1 MNRPGTADSPLRLGL
16 GANRGQFALLI
27 LVNAFVGAMV
37 GQERAVLPL
46 MAEREFGVS
55 GATALLAFVASFG
68 FVKAVA
74 NLAAGHYAERFGRRR
89 LLIAGW
95 LVGLAVPPLL
105 MFAPAWGWIVFANV
119 LLGVNQGLCWSTT
132 VIMKIDLVGPTRRGL
147 AMGLNE
153 FAGYLAVAAAALLA
167 GWIASTAPAMR
178 PAAFVPGVAFAL
190 AGLLLSVF
198 AVRETRGHAALEAAG
213 IAGEGES
220 KRLAEVLLLTSWK
233 DRTLFGISQA
243 GLVNNL
249 NDGVV
254 WGLVPVLLARSG
266 LGIAAIAQVAALY
279 PAVWGVGQ
287 LVTGPLSDHIGRRL
301 PIALG
306 MLVQAGGIALFAAT
320 PGYRGAMLA
329 ATLLGLGTALVYPT
343 LLAAVSDI
351 AHPSWRA
358 QAVGVY
364 RLWRDGGYVVGAL
377 GAGLLAD
384 AVGMTGAIDVVAALT
399 LASGALAAAIMRETR
414 PVRPPRAPVPAV
426 GAHRRP

>member
-1 MNRPGTADSPLRLGL
+1 LIEPGAADVSSLRLGL
-16 GANRGQFALLI
+16 GANRGQFALLV

-46 MAEREFGVS
+46 VAEREFGVS

-68 FVKAVA
+68 FVKALA
-74 NLAAGHYAERFGRRR
+74 NLAAGHYSERFGRRR

-132 VIMKIDLVGPTRRGL
+132 VIMKIDLVGPKRRGL

-153 FAGYLAVAAAALLA
+153 FSGYLAVAGAALLA

-198 AVRETRGHAALEAAG
+198 AVRETRGHAALEASGTAG
-213 IAGEGES
+213 DAAPKG
-220 KRLAEVLLLTSWK
+220 LAEVLLLTSWK

-266 LGIAAIAQVAALY
+266 LDIAAIAQVAALY

-287 LVTGPLSDHIGRRL
+287 LATGPLSDRIGRRL
-301 PIALG
+301 PIAGG
-306 MLVQAGGIALFAAT
+306 MLVQSCGIALFAIT
-320 PGYRGAMLA
+320 PGYVTAMLA

-351 AHPSWRA
+351 AHPAWRA

-384 AVGMTGAIDVVAALT
+384 AVGMPAAIGAVAVVTLLSGGLAALV
-399 LASGALAAAIMRETR
+399 MRESR
-414 PVRPPRAPVPAV
+414 PVVVTVRSREAA
-426 GAHRRP
+426 R

>member
-1 MNRPGTADSPLRLGL
+1 MQPGATAPSGVRLGL
-16 GANRGQFALLI
+16 GANRGQFALLV

-46 MAEREFGVS
+46 VAEREFSVS

-68 FVKAVA
+68 FVKALA
-74 NLAAGHYAERFGRRR
+74 NLAAGHYSERFGRRR

-105 MFAPAWGWIVFANV
+105 MFAPTWGWIVFANV

-132 VIMKIDLVGPTRRGL
+132 VIMKIDLVGPKRRGL

-153 FAGYLAVAAAALLA
+153 FAGYLALSGAALLA
-167 GWIASTAPAMR
+167 GWIASAAPAMR
-178 PAAFVPGVAFAL
+178 PAAFAPGVVFAL

-198 AVRETRGHAALEAAG
+198 AVRETQGHAAVEAAG
-213 IAGEGES
+213 TTGDDEP

-233 DRTLFGISQA
+233 DRTLFGVSQA

-254 WGLVPVLLARSG
+254 WGLVPVMLSRSG
-266 LGIAAIAQVAALY
+266 LGVAEIAEVAALY

-287 LVTGPLSDHIGRRL
+287 LVTGPLSDRIGRRL
-301 PIALG
+301 PIAVG
-306 MLVQAGGIALFAAT
+306 MVVQSGAIALFATT
-320 PGYRGAMLA
+320 PGFGAALLA
-329 ATLLGLGTALVYPT
+329 ATLLGLGTALVYPA
-343 LLAAVSDI
+343 LLAAVSDV

-358 QAVGVY
+358 SAVGVY

-384 AVGMTGAIDVVAALT
+384 MTGLPGAIGAVAVLTFVSGGLAALV
-399 LASGALAAAIMRETR
+399 MRETR
-414 PVRPPRAPVPAV
+414 PVATTV
-426 GAHRRP
+426 GAVDAFRRMRL

>member
-1 MNRPGTADSPLRLGL
+1 M
-16 GANRGQFALLI
+16 LLV

-46 MAEREFGVS
+46 LAEREFGVS

-68 FVKAVA
+68 FVKALA
-74 NLAAGHYAERFGRRR
+74 NLAAGHFSERFGRRR

-105 MFAPAWGWIVFANV
+105 MFAPNWGWIVFANG
-119 LLGVNQGLCWSTT
+119 LLGVNQGLCWSAT
-132 VIMKIDLVGPTRRGL
+132 VIMKIDLVGPKRRGL

-153 FAGYLAVAAAALLA
+153 FAGYLAVAGAALLA
-167 GWIASTAPAMR
+167 GWIASAAPAMR
-178 PAAFVPGVAFAL
+178 PATFVPGAVFAL
-190 AGLLLSVF
+190 AGLLTSTF
-198 AVRETRGHAALEAAG
+198 AVRETRGHAALEASGTDGDAAPKG
-213 IAGEGES
+213 
-220 KRLAEVLLLTSWK
+220 LAEVLLLTSWK

-279 PAVWGVGQ
+279 PAVWGVAQ
-287 LVTGPLSDHIGRRL
+287 LATGPLSDRIGRRP
-301 PIALG
+301 PIVGG
-306 MLVQAGGIALFAAT
+306 MLVQSCGIALFAIT
-320 PGYRGAMLA
+320 PGYMTAMLA
-329 ATLLGLGTALVYPT
+329 SMVLGLGTALVYPT

-351 AHPSWRA
+351 AHPVWRA

-384 AVGMTGAIDVVAALT
+384 AVGMPAAIGAVAVLT
-399 LASGALAAAIMRETR
+399 LLSGGLAAFVMRESR
-414 PVRPPRAPVPAV
+414 PVAV
-426 GAHRRP
+426 TVRSREAAR

>member
-1 MNRPGTADSPLRLGL
+1 VTEPRLGL
-16 GANRGQFALLI
+16 GANRGQFALLV

-46 MAEREFGVS
+46 VAEREFGVA
-55 GATALLAFVASFG
+55 GATALLAFIASFG
-68 FVKAVA
+68 FVKALT
-74 NLAAGHYAERFGRRR
+74 NLAAGHFSERFGRRP

-105 MFAPAWGWIVFANV
+105 MAAPSWGWIVFANV

-132 VIMKIDLVGPTRRGL
+132 VIMKIDLVGPKRRGL

-153 FAGYLAVAAAALLA
+153 FAGYVAVAGAALLA
-167 GWIASTAPAMR
+167 GWIASTASALR
-178 PAAFVPGVAFAL
+178 PAAFAPGIAFAL
-190 AGLLLSVF
+190 GGLLLSVF
-198 AVRETRGHAALEAAG
+198 AVRETRGHAALEASAFG
-213 IAGEGES
+213 GGAEP
-220 KRLAEVLLLTSWK
+220 KRLIEVLALASWK
-233 DRTLFGISQA
+233 DRNLFGINQA

-266 LGIAAIAQVAALY
+266 LGVAEIAEVAALY
-279 PAVWGVGQ
+279 PAVWGLAQ
-287 LVTGPLSDHIGRRL
+287 LATGPLSDRVGRRL
-301 PIALG
+301 PIVLG
-306 MLVQAGGIALFAAT
+306 MIVQAVAIAVFAAE
-320 PGYRGAMLA
+320 PGFTAALAA

-343 LLAAVSDI
+343 LLAAVSDA

-358 QAVGVY
+358 SAVGVY

-384 AVGMTGAIDVVAALT
+384 AVGIPAAIATVAGLTGA
-399 LASGALAAAIMRETR
+399 SGFAAAFLIREPALR
-414 PVRPPRAPVPAV
+414 SMVPSAC
-426 GAHRRP
+426 